1 MLQLQ
6 PTTTQHP
13 HKKKT
18 THLAK
23 AIIKKQKTTLK
34 KQKTRTKTRKTS
46 KNKNKN
52 SNTNKTKNQKTKK
65 IEILINVGYELIFG
79 PVIIGMVVGYY
90 RGNKFIDGFLNAFFA
105 GCIGGLILGVLLYI
119 VYLLAPYTDSYPGD
133 LVVSP
138 LVVLITGLF
147 GMAVIFSF
155 LSAVG
160 GILGSL
166 IKKLRGSN
174 RYNEEDK
181 NG

>member
-1 MLQLQ
+1 MIDWKFNIFGAVLILVW
-6 PTTTQHP
+6 TV
-13 HKKKT
+13 
-18 THLAK
+18 L
-23 AIIKKQKTTLK
+23 
-34 KQKTRTKTRKTS
+34 S
-46 KNKNKN
+46 VMF
-52 SNTNKTKNQKTKK
+52 
-65 IEILINVGYELIFG
+65 EIFFNINVGYELIFG

-174 RYNEEDK
+174 RYNEEGK

>member
-1 MLQLQ
+1 MIDWKFNIFGAVLILVW
-6 PTTTQHP
+6 TV
-13 HKKKT
+13 
-18 THLAK
+18 L
-23 AIIKKQKTTLK
+23 
-34 KQKTRTKTRKTS
+34 S
-46 KNKNKN
+46 VMF
-52 SNTNKTKNQKTKK
+52 
-65 IEILINVGYELIFG
+65 EIFFNINVGYELIFG

-105 GCIGGLILGVLLYI
+105 GCMGGVILGVLLYI

-174 RYNEEDK
+174 RYNEEGK